1 MAIVRKK
8 VVDIDGAEITIG
20 SLTMDQVEEFIKW
33 SPEGKTLE
41 QMKERAYALIIMA
54 LTNASFE
61 TATAPWTEARINKE
75 FDLTVFDRLQHEILD
90 WSKLKVVIKA
100 GTIEPQISGPA
111 GEAPAVP

>member
-61 TATAPWTEARINKE
+61 TATAPWTEERINKE

-90 WSKLKVVIKA
+90 WSKLKVVVKA